1 MNDWMNLS
9 SFMQTLVRVLVVWL
23 AFYGAG
29 KLLRNPLRVDLA
41 FPLLASE
48 LVGMLVFVFLTI
60 PLSILGV
67 LSRTVLPVFLLLMA
81 IPGALFAYGEVRR
94 RLPGLRPGT
103 LQILAG
109 AFLLFVLFLNFSH
122 ASMPNLA
129 FDDPLVTYAVQ
140 PDRWL
145 SAGRIFWL
153 EESIFSGFPLLYE
166 MTAVWPA
173 SLSSDLLN
181 QLSVLQ
187 VFQMSLLLVAVIR
200 GLSILGVARKLWIP
214 IVATILLTTYL
225 YLWSAIAKTDT
236 LCILLCTLAMASA
249 VRQRE
254 KCFRGS
260 PLSSWFYM
268 GLALAVKQT
277 SIVVLLPF
285 MLYSAGAYRKYPMRW
300 KVFALIS
307 LLLVPAVYGVR
318 TMLKTGSPTYPI
330 YTVPFMLRSGW
341 ELGMTEERIEVQS
354 RASSYYD
361 EMSFP
366 LAKHVGIYFA
376 YLEGCILLLLAG
388 TAVSTAIRN
397 WRRTA
402 LVLPMLAY
410 YIVSIML
417 FWPPWWGAKYTTSV
431 YPFTALLGA
440 HLLQGF
446 RGSKIIVFAAMTIA
460 FVVPGFFAVAGDAM
474 PFSYRM
480 TVARS
485 VLQGEWD
492 TSSGYSRLINTPTPE
507 ATANMWANV
516 ALPPESV
523 IFSINEEKRYFFRG
537 TVISGERHPVGHI
550 LYHDNSLEEEL
561 AILDAL
567 GVDYVAFYRN
577 DPAIL
582 QQENRLAVLDHI
594 GIGCILEPVIV
605 SDGGYL
611 LCRYNKN
618 GEAEASP

>member
-1 MNDWMNLS
+1 MNDWISLS
-9 SFMQTLVRVLVVWL
+9 SLLQTSVRVLAVWL
-23 AFYGAG
+23 AFYGIG
-29 KLLRNPLRVDLA
+29 KLLRNPLRVDLV

-48 LVGMLVFVFLTI
+48 MVGMLVFVFFTV

-67 LSRTVLPVFLLLMA
+67 LSRTVLPVFLLIMA
-81 IPGALFAYGEVRR
+81 IPGALFAYGEIRD
-94 RLPGLRPGT
+94 RLLGLKPGI

-109 AFLLFVLFLNFSH
+109 VFLLFVLFLNFSH

-187 VFQMSLLLVAVIR
+187 VFQMSLLVVAVFR
-200 GLSILGVARKLWIP
+200 GLSILGVAKKLWLP
-214 IVATILLTTYL
+214 VATTVLLTTNL

-236 LCILLCTLAMASA
+236 LCILLCTLAMVSA
-249 VRQRE
+249 VRQKE
-254 KCFRGS
+254 KGFTGS
-260 PLSSWFYM
+260 PLSSWLYM

-285 MLYSAGAYRKYPMRW
+285 LLYSAGAFRKYARKW
-300 KVFALIS
+300 KVLALVS
-307 LLLVPAVYGVR
+307 LLLVPTAYGVR

-341 ELGMTEERIEVQS
+341 ELSATDERTEVQY
-354 RASSYYD
+354 RASAYYD

-366 LAKHVGIYFA
+366 LAKHIGIFFA
-376 YLEGCILLLLAG
+376 YMEGCILLLLAG
-388 TAVSTAIRN
+388 TAFSTATRN
-397 WRRTA
+397 WRRAA
-402 LVLPMLAY
+402 LTLPILVY
-410 YIVSIML
+410 FIIVIKL
-417 FWPPWWGAKYTTSV
+417 FWPPWWGAKYTILL

-440 HLLQGF
+440 YLLQSF
-446 RGSKIIVFAAMTIA
+446 RGARAVTFAVMVIV

-474 PFSYRM
+474 PFTYRM
-480 TVARS
+480 AVARS
-485 VLQGEWD
+485 VLLGVWD
-492 TSSGYSRLINTPTPE
+492 TSSGYTRMINTPTPE
-507 ATANMWANV
+507 ATANIWATA

-523 IFSINEEKRYFFRG
+523 IFSINEEKRYFFNG
-537 TVISGERHPVGHI
+537 TVISGERHPVGHM
-550 LYHDNSLEEEL
+550 LYHDNSLDEEL
-561 AILDAL
+561 AILDGL
-567 GVDYVAFYRN
+567 GVDYVGFYRN

-582 QQENRLAVLDHI
+582 EQEARLAILDHI
-594 GIGCILEPVIV
+594 GLGEILEPVIV
-605 SDGGYL
+605 VDGGYL
-611 LCRYNKN
+611 LCRYN
-618 GEAEASP
+618 GLRD